1 MPVSNRIRALL
12 LQGLFFAL
20 AAAAAPAHATHALCR
35 AENGGERIALD
46 VPASPDP
53 FVFHTAEFGQRFRVS
68 AQYLQPAGKLKTF
81 VYDFRGDTAALIHA
95 GEYRLGDAD
104 CSAHAA
110 GFGLNKIYSRNYER
124 EIFLQCF
131 AVCD

>member
-1 MPVSNRIRALL
+1 MPASTRIRALL
-12 LQGLFFAL
+12 LQGFFFAL
-20 AAAAAPAHATHALCR
+20 SAAAVPAFAASAVCR

-53 FVFHTAEFGQRFRVS
+53 FVFHTAEFDQRFRVS
-68 AQYLQPAGKLKTF
+68 AQYLQPVNKLKTY

-95 GEYRLGDAD
+95 AEYRLDDAG
-104 CSAHAA
+104 CSAHVA

-124 EIFLQCF
+124 EMFLQCF

>member
-1 MPVSNRIRALL
+1 MPASVRIRALL
-12 LQGLFFAL
+12 LQGFFFAL
-20 AAAAAPAHATHALCR
+20 SAAAVPAFAASAVCR

-46 VPASPDP
+46 VPASP
-53 FVFHTAEFGQRFRVS
+53 EQRFRVS

-95 GEYRLGDAD
+95 AEYRLGDAD